1 MKKENKN
8 PYDKSVR
15 VSPETHEALRVL
27 AFKRDL
33 KIKKLIEV
41 LVRETNQK

>member
-1 MKKENKN
+1 MNKKDTNKTV
-8 PYDKSVR
+8 K

-33 KIKKLIEV
+33 KIKKLIEL
-41 LVRETNQK
+41 LVKETNKK